1 MARKHSNMYY
11 YDIVRK
17 NIRKYRK
24 LKGYTQQSLSEKV
37 DMSMDYLAE
46 IESTKRRKTFSIEML
61 GRIADTLEVPI
72 SKPTIISPIANFNS
86 SIFYIFLYLR
96 I

>member
-61 GRIADTLEVPI
+61 GRIADTLEVDL
-72 SKPTIISPIANFNS
+72 KEFFNDK
-86 SIFYIFLYLR
+86 
-96 I
+96 

>member
-24 LKGYTQQSLSEKV
+24 QKGYTQQSLSEKV

-61 GRIADTLEVPI
+61 GRIADTLEVDI
-72 SKPTIISPIANFNS
+72 KEFFNDK
-86 SIFYIFLYLR
+86 
-96 I
+96 

>member
-11 YDIVRK
+11 YDIARK

-46 IESTKRRKTFSIEML
+46 I
-61 GRIADTLEVPI
+61 V
-72 SKPTIISPIANFNS
+72 
-86 SIFYIFLYLR
+86 LR
-96 I
+96 C